1 MKKLIALKP
10 HYYSRELKVGEEYE
24 ATDDHAKYLV
34 LLGQARA
41 AWAVKQ
47 EQQDELSPPL
57 PSKRQYRRRDLEAE

>member
-24 ATDDHAKYLV
+24 AADDHAKLLV
-34 LLGQARA
+34 LLGQSRA
-41 AWAVKQ
+41 AWAVEQ
-47 EQQDELSPPL
+47 ENLSPPL